1 MKIVAGLG
9 SIEEYEPFVKAGADE
24 FFCGYVP
31 FAWAEKYGVIHP
43 LNRRE
48 VLFYNVQIGSMS
60 ELRILKNMVDYYGKP
75 VKLTFNSLY
84 YTREQYAEIA
94 EIITQCM
101 AAGFENFIIADPALI
116 LYLRQQKINCGIHL
130 SGETAEVN
138 RGMLE
143 QMLQF
148 GIRCVIFHR
157 KNSLEDMQSC
167 IEYVNER
174 KNKFRM
180 KTSKVKFLG
189 SEVCHSDT
197 GIYGRKE
204 TDFPHEYEAFI
215 LNELCQ
221 FSGAFCNSLHCD
233 ELTHLCR
240 VPYELENLRSK
251 KNTLKW
257 ESQEG
262 QNTAET
268 GEKSNNTEQKRESIF
283 SEEEAESQFL
293 KKNVETPESYD
304 KMNCLTDAAITSN
317 QQNLYDEDGYLTGS
331 TGCGLCA
338 LYRMKQIGITHLK
351 LVGRGNYTDFM
362 EKDIRQLRKALD
374 ILEKCDSEA
383 QYQKKMKASFFPDGC
398 SQNCYYR

>member
-9 SIEEYEPFVKAGADE
+9 SIDEYETFVKAGADE

-31 FAWAEKYGVIHP
+31 FSWAEKYGVIHP

-60 ELRILKNMVDYYGKP
+60 ELQILKKMVDYYGKP
-75 VKLTFNSLY
+75 VTLTFNSLY
-84 YTREQYAEIA
+84 YTGEQYPVIA

-101 AAGFENFIIADPALI
+101 AAGFENFIIADPALM

-143 QMLQF
+143 QMLPF
-148 GIRCVIFHR
+148 GIRRVIFHR

-167 IEYVNER
+167 I
-174 KNKFRM
+174 
-180 KTSKVKFLG
+180 
-189 SEVCHSDT
+189 
-197 GIYGRKE
+197 KE
-204 TDFPHEYEAFI
+204 AGFPHEYEAFI
-215 LNELCQ
+215 LNELCH

-233 ELTHLCR
+233 ELTHFCR
-240 VPYELENLRSK
+240 VPYELGNLHK
-251 KNTLKW
+251 K
-257 ESQEG
+257 
-262 QNTAET
+262 
-268 GEKSNNTEQKRESIF
+268 
-283 SEEEAESQFL
+283 EE
-293 KKNVETPESYD
+293 
-304 KMNCLTDAAITSN
+304 TDAAQKDVAETDRI
-317 QQNLYDEDGYLTGS
+317 QGKEGKGLPLDEDGYLTGS

-338 LYRMKQIGITHLK
+338 LYRMKQVGITHLK

-374 ILEKCDSEA
+374 ILENSDSEA
-383 QYQKKMKASFFPDGC
+383 QYQKKMKASLFPDGC

>member
-9 SIEEYEPFVKAGADE
+9 SIDEYETFVKAGADE

-31 FAWAEKYGVIHP
+31 FSWAEKYGVIHP

-60 ELRILKNMVDYYGKP
+60 ELQILKKIVDYYGKP
-75 VKLTFNSLY
+75 VELTFNSIY
-84 YTREQYAEIA
+84 YTGEQYPVIA

-101 AAGFENFIIADPALI
+101 AAGFENFIIADPALM

-143 QMLQF
+143 QMLPF
-148 GIRCVIFHR
+148 GIRRVIFHR

-167 IEYVNER
+167 I
-174 KNKFRM
+174 
-180 KTSKVKFLG
+180 
-189 SEVCHSDT
+189 
-197 GIYGRKE
+197 KE
-204 TDFPHEYEAFI
+204 ADFPHEYEAFI
-215 LNELCQ
+215 LNELCH

-240 VPYELENLRSK
+240 VPYELGNLHK
-251 KNTLKW
+251 KEEIDAAQKDV
-257 ESQEG
+257 
-262 QNTAET
+262 AET
-268 GEKSNNTEQKRESIF
+268 DRIQGKEGKG
-283 SEEEAESQFL
+283 L
-293 KKNVETPESYD
+293 P
-304 KMNCLTDAAITSN
+304 L
-317 QQNLYDEDGYLTGS
+317 DEDGYLTGS

-338 LYRMKQIGITHLK
+338 LYRMKQVGITHLK

-374 ILEKCDSEA
+374 ILENSDSEA
-383 QYQKKMKASFFPDGC
+383 QYQKKMKASLFPDGC

>member
-9 SIEEYEPFVKAGADE
+9 SIDEYETFVKAGADE

-31 FAWAEKYGVIHP
+31 FSWAEKYGVIHP

-60 ELRILKNMVDYYGKP
+60 ELQILKKMVDYYGKP
-75 VKLTFNSLY
+75 VELTFNSIY
-84 YTREQYAEIA
+84 YTGEQYPVIA

-101 AAGFENFIIADPALI
+101 AAGFENFIIADPALM

-143 QMLQF
+143 QMLPF
-148 GIRCVIFHR
+148 GIRRVIFHR

-167 IEYVNER
+167 I
-174 KNKFRM
+174 
-180 KTSKVKFLG
+180 
-189 SEVCHSDT
+189 
-197 GIYGRKE
+197 KE
-204 TDFPHEYEAFI
+204 ADFPHEYEAFI
-215 LNELCQ
+215 LNELCH

-240 VPYELENLRSK
+240 VPYELGNLHK
-251 KNTLKW
+251 K
-257 ESQEG
+257 
-262 QNTAET
+262 
-268 GEKSNNTEQKRESIF
+268 
-283 SEEEAESQFL
+283 EE
-293 KKNVETPESYD
+293 
-304 KMNCLTDAAITSN
+304 TDAAQKDVAETDRI
-317 QQNLYDEDGYLTGS
+317 QGKEGKGLPLDEDGYLTGS

-338 LYRMKQIGITHLK
+338 LYRMKQVGITHLK

-374 ILEKCDSEA
+374 ILENSDSEV
-383 QYQKKMKASFFPDGC
+383 QYQKKMKASLFPDGC
-398 SQNCYYR
+398 SRNCYYR

>member
-9 SIEEYEPFVKAGADE
+9 SIDEYETFVKAGADE

-31 FAWAEKYGVIHP
+31 FSWAEKYGVIHP

-60 ELRILKNMVDYYGKP
+60 ELQILKKMVDYYGKP

-84 YTREQYAEIA
+84 YTGEQYPVIA

-101 AAGFENFIIADPALI
+101 AAGFENFIIADPALM

-143 QMLQF
+143 QMLPF
-148 GIRCVIFHR
+148 GIRRVIFHR

-167 IEYVNER
+167 I
-174 KNKFRM
+174 
-180 KTSKVKFLG
+180 
-189 SEVCHSDT
+189 
-197 GIYGRKE
+197 KE
-204 TDFPHEYEAFI
+204 ADFPHEYEAFI
-215 LNELCQ
+215 LNELCH

-240 VPYELENLRSK
+240 VPYELGNLHK
-251 KNTLKW
+251 K
-257 ESQEG
+257 
-262 QNTAET
+262 
-268 GEKSNNTEQKRESIF
+268 
-283 SEEEAESQFL
+283 EE
-293 KKNVETPESYD
+293 
-304 KMNCLTDAAITSN
+304 TDAAQKDVAETDRIQEKEGKGLS
-317 QQNLYDEDGYLTGS
+317 LDEDGYLTGS

-338 LYRMKQIGITHLK
+338 LYRMKQVGITHLK

-374 ILEKCDSEA
+374 ILENSDSEA
-383 QYQKKMKASFFPDGC
+383 QYQKKMKASLFQDGC
-398 SQNCYYR
+398 SRNCYYR

>member
-9 SIEEYEPFVKAGADE
+9 SIDEYETFVKAGADE

-31 FAWAEKYGVIHP
+31 FSWAEKYGVIHP

-60 ELRILKNMVDYYGKP
+60 ELQILKKMVDYYGKQ
-75 VKLTFNSLY
+75 VELTFNSIY
-84 YTREQYAEIA
+84 YTGEQYPVIA

-101 AAGFENFIIADPALI
+101 AAGFENFIIADPALM

-143 QMLQF
+143 QMLPF
-148 GIRCVIFHR
+148 GIRRVIFHR

-167 IEYVNER
+167 I
-174 KNKFRM
+174 
-180 KTSKVKFLG
+180 
-189 SEVCHSDT
+189 
-197 GIYGRKE
+197 KE
-204 TDFPHEYEAFI
+204 ADFPHEYEAFI
-215 LNELCQ
+215 LNELCH

-240 VPYELENLRSK
+240 VPYELGNLHK
-251 KNTLKW
+251 K
-257 ESQEG
+257 
-262 QNTAET
+262 
-268 GEKSNNTEQKRESIF
+268 
-283 SEEEAESQFL
+283 EE
-293 KKNVETPESYD
+293 
-304 KMNCLTDAAITSN
+304 TDAAQKDVAETDRI
-317 QQNLYDEDGYLTGS
+317 QGKEGKGLPLDEDGYLTGS

-338 LYRMKQIGITHLK
+338 LYRMKQVGITHLK

-374 ILEKCDSEA
+374 ILEKSDNEL
-383 QYQKKMKASFFPDGC
+383 QYQREMKASLFPDGC

>member
-9 SIEEYEPFVKAGADE
+9 SIDEYETFVKAGADE

-31 FAWAEKYGVIHP
+31 FPWAEKYGVIHP

-60 ELRILKNMVDYYGKP
+60 ELQILKKMVDYYGKP
-75 VKLTFNSLY
+75 VTLTFNSLY
-84 YTREQYAEIA
+84 YTGEQYPVIA

-101 AAGFENFIIADPALI
+101 AAGFENFIIADPALM

-143 QMLQF
+143 QMLPF
-148 GIRCVIFHR
+148 GIRRVIFHR

-167 IEYVNER
+167 I
-174 KNKFRM
+174 
-180 KTSKVKFLG
+180 
-189 SEVCHSDT
+189 
-197 GIYGRKE
+197 KE
-204 TDFPHEYEAFI
+204 ADFPHEYEAFI
-215 LNELCQ
+215 LNELCH

-240 VPYELENLRSK
+240 VPYELGNLHK
-251 KNTLKW
+251 K
-257 ESQEG
+257 
-262 QNTAET
+262 
-268 GEKSNNTEQKRESIF
+268 
-283 SEEEAESQFL
+283 EE
-293 KKNVETPESYD
+293 
-304 KMNCLTDAAITSN
+304 TDAAQKDVAETDRI
-317 QQNLYDEDGYLTGS
+317 QGKEGKGLPLDEDGYLTGS

-338 LYRMKQIGITHLK
+338 LYRMKQVGITHLK

-362 EKDIRQLRKALD
+362 EKDIRQLRKVLD
-374 ILEKCDSEA
+374 ILENSDSEA
-383 QYQKKMKASFFPDGC
+383 QYQKKMKASLFPDGC

>member
-31 FAWAEKYGVIHP
+31 FSWAEKYGVIHP

-60 ELRILKNMVDYYGKP
+60 ELQILKKMVDYYGKP

-84 YTREQYAEIA
+84 YTGEQYPVIA

-101 AAGFENFIIADPALI
+101 AAGFENFIIADPALM

-138 RGMLE
+138 MGMLE
-143 QMLQF
+143 QMLPF
-148 GIRCVIFHR
+148 GIRRVIFHR
-157 KNSLEDMQSC
+157 KNSLEDMHNC
-167 IEYVNER
+167 IAFVDGR
-174 KNKFRM
+174 RNKFR
-180 KTSKVKFLG
+180 TEASKLKFLNK
-189 SEVCHSDT
+189 EVCHSDA

-204 TDFPHEYEAFI
+204 ADFPDEYEAFI
-215 LNELCQ
+215 LNELCH

-240 VPYELENLRSK
+240 VPYELGDAVEIREN
-251 KNTLKW
+251 
-257 ESQEG
+257 
-262 QNTAET
+262 
-268 GEKSNNTEQKRESIF
+268 SNNIKQMRESIF
-283 SEEEAESQFL
+283 SEEKAESQFL
-293 KKNVETPESYD
+293 RKNVETVETQDSYD

-317 QQNLYDEDGYLTGS
+317 QQNLYDEEGYLTGS

-338 LYRMKQIGITHLK
+338 LYRMKQTGITHLK

-374 ILEKCDSEA
+374 ILEKCESEA
-383 QYQKKMKASFFPDGC
+383 QYQKEMKASLFPDGC

>member
-9 SIEEYEPFVKAGADE
+9 SIDEYETFVKAGADE

-31 FAWAEKYGVIHP
+31 FSWAEKYGVIHP

-60 ELRILKNMVDYYGKP
+60 ELQILKKMVDYYGKP
-75 VKLTFNSLY
+75 VELTFNSIY
-84 YTREQYAEIA
+84 YTGEQYPVIA
-94 EIITQCM
+94 EIIIQCM
-101 AAGFENFIIADPALI
+101 AAGFENFIIADPALM

-143 QMLQF
+143 QMLPL
-148 GIRCVIFHR
+148 GIRRVIFHR

-167 IEYVNER
+167 I
-174 KNKFRM
+174 
-180 KTSKVKFLG
+180 
-189 SEVCHSDT
+189 
-197 GIYGRKE
+197 KE
-204 TDFPHEYEAFI
+204 ADFPHEYEAFI
-215 LNELCQ
+215 LNELCH

-240 VPYELENLRSK
+240 VPYELGNLHK
-251 KNTLKW
+251 K
-257 ESQEG
+257 
-262 QNTAET
+262 
-268 GEKSNNTEQKRESIF
+268 
-283 SEEEAESQFL
+283 EE
-293 KKNVETPESYD
+293 
-304 KMNCLTDAAITSN
+304 TDAAQKDVAETDRI
-317 QQNLYDEDGYLTGS
+317 QGKEGKGLPLDEDGYLTGS

-338 LYRMKQIGITHLK
+338 LYRMKQVGITHLK

-374 ILEKCDSEA
+374 ILEKSDNEL
-383 QYQKKMKASFFPDGC
+383 QYQRKMKASLFPDGC

>member
-9 SIEEYEPFVKAGADE
+9 SIDEYETFVKAGADE

-31 FAWAEKYGVIHP
+31 FSWAEKYGVIHP

-60 ELRILKNMVDYYGKP
+60 ELQILKKMVDYYGKP

-84 YTREQYAEIA
+84 YTGEQYPVIA

-143 QMLQF
+143 QMLPF
-148 GIRCVIFHR
+148 GIRRVIFHR
-157 KNSLEDMQSC
+157 K
-167 IEYVNER
+167 
-174 KNKFRM
+174 
-180 KTSKVKFLG
+180 
-189 SEVCHSDT
+189 
-197 GIYGRKE
+197 
-204 TDFPHEYEAFI
+204 
-215 LNELCQ
+215 
-221 FSGAFCNSLHCD
+221 NSLHCD

-240 VPYELENLRSK
+240 VPYELGNLHK
-251 KNTLKW
+251 K
-257 ESQEG
+257 
-262 QNTAET
+262 
-268 GEKSNNTEQKRESIF
+268 
-283 SEEEAESQFL
+283 EE
-293 KKNVETPESYD
+293 
-304 KMNCLTDAAITSN
+304 TDAAQKDVAETDRI
-317 QQNLYDEDGYLTGS
+317 QEKEGKGLPLDEDGYLTGS

-338 LYRMKQIGITHLK
+338 LYRMKQVGITHLK

-374 ILEKCDSEA
+374 ILEKSDNEL
-383 QYQKKMKASFFPDGC
+383 QYQREMKASLFPDGC

>member
-9 SIEEYEPFVKAGADE
+9 SIDEYETFVKAGADE

-31 FAWAEKYGVIHP
+31 FSWAEKYGVIHP

-60 ELRILKNMVDYYGKP
+60 ELQILKKMVDYYGKP

-84 YTREQYAEIA
+84 YTGEQYPVIA

-101 AAGFENFIIADPALI
+101 AAGFENFIIADPALM

-143 QMLQF
+143 QMLPF
-148 GIRCVIFHR
+148 GIRRVIFHR

-167 IEYVNER
+167 I
-174 KNKFRM
+174 
-180 KTSKVKFLG
+180 
-189 SEVCHSDT
+189 
-197 GIYGRKE
+197 KE
-204 TDFPHEYEAFI
+204 ADFPHEYEAFI
-215 LNELCQ
+215 LNELCH

-240 VPYELENLRSK
+240 VPYELGNLHK
-251 KNTLKW
+251 K
-257 ESQEG
+257 
-262 QNTAET
+262 
-268 GEKSNNTEQKRESIF
+268 
-283 SEEEAESQFL
+283 EE
-293 KKNVETPESYD
+293 
-304 KMNCLTDAAITSN
+304 TDAAQKDVAETDRI
-317 QQNLYDEDGYLTGS
+317 QGKEGKGLPLDEDGYLTGS

-338 LYRMKQIGITHLK
+338 LYRMKQVGITHLK

-374 ILEKCDSEA
+374 ILENSDSEA
-383 QYQKKMKASFFPDGC
+383 QYQREMKASLFPDGC

>member
-9 SIEEYEPFVKAGADE
+9 SIDEYETFVKAGADE

-31 FAWAEKYGVIHP
+31 FSWAEKYGVIHP

-60 ELRILKNMVDYYGKP
+60 ELQILKKMVDYYGKP
-75 VKLTFNSLY
+75 VTLTFNSLY
-84 YTREQYAEIA
+84 YTGEQYPVIA

-101 AAGFENFIIADPALI
+101 AAGFENFIIADSALM

-130 SGETAEVN
+130 SGETADVN

-143 QMLQF
+143 QMLPF
-148 GIRCVIFHR
+148 GIRRVIFHR

-167 IEYVNER
+167 I
-174 KNKFRM
+174 
-180 KTSKVKFLG
+180 
-189 SEVCHSDT
+189 
-197 GIYGRKE
+197 KE
-204 TDFPHEYEAFI
+204 ADFPHEYEAFI
-215 LNELCQ
+215 LNELCH

-240 VPYELENLRSK
+240 VPYELGNLHK
-251 KNTLKW
+251 K
-257 ESQEG
+257 
-262 QNTAET
+262 
-268 GEKSNNTEQKRESIF
+268 
-283 SEEEAESQFL
+283 EE
-293 KKNVETPESYD
+293 
-304 KMNCLTDAAITSN
+304 TDAAQKDVAETDRI
-317 QQNLYDEDGYLTGS
+317 QGKEGKGLPLDEDGYLTGS

-338 LYRMKQIGITHLK
+338 LYRMKQVGITHLK

-374 ILEKCDSEA
+374 ILENSDSEA
-383 QYQKKMKASFFPDGC
+383 QYQKKMKASLFPDGC

>member
-9 SIEEYEPFVKAGADE
+9 SIDEYETFVKAGADE

-31 FAWAEKYGVIHP
+31 FSWAEKYGVIHP

-60 ELRILKNMVDYYGKP
+60 ELQILKKMVDYYGKP
-75 VKLTFNSLY
+75 VKLTFNSIY
-84 YTREQYAEIA
+84 YTGEQYPVIA

-101 AAGFENFIIADPALI
+101 AAGFENFIIADPALM
-116 LYLRQQKINCGIHL
+116 LNLRQQKINCGIHL

-143 QMLQF
+143 QMLPF
-148 GIRCVIFHR
+148 GIRRVIFHR

-167 IEYVNER
+167 I
-174 KNKFRM
+174 
-180 KTSKVKFLG
+180 
-189 SEVCHSDT
+189 
-197 GIYGRKE
+197 KE
-204 TDFPHEYEAFI
+204 ADFPHEYEAFI
-215 LNELCQ
+215 LNELCH

-240 VPYELENLRSK
+240 VPYELGNLHK
-251 KNTLKW
+251 K
-257 ESQEG
+257 
-262 QNTAET
+262 
-268 GEKSNNTEQKRESIF
+268 
-283 SEEEAESQFL
+283 EE
-293 KKNVETPESYD
+293 
-304 KMNCLTDAAITSN
+304 TDAAQKDVAETDRI
-317 QQNLYDEDGYLTGS
+317 QGKEGKGLPLDEDGYLTRS

-338 LYRMKQIGITHLK
+338 LYRMKQVGITHLK

-374 ILEKCDSEA
+374 ILEKSDNEL
-383 QYQKKMKASFFPDGC
+383 QYQRKMKASLFPDGC

>member
-9 SIEEYEPFVKAGADE
+9 SIDEYETFVKAGADE

-31 FAWAEKYGVIHP
+31 FSWAEKYGVIHP

-60 ELRILKNMVDYYGKP
+60 ELQILKKMVDYYGKP
-75 VKLTFNSLY
+75 VELTFNSLY
-84 YTREQYAEIA
+84 YTGEQYPVIA

-101 AAGFENFIIADPALI
+101 AAGFENFIIADPALM

-143 QMLQF
+143 QMLPF
-148 GIRCVIFHR
+148 GIRRVIFHR

-167 IEYVNER
+167 I
-174 KNKFRM
+174 
-180 KTSKVKFLG
+180 
-189 SEVCHSDT
+189 
-197 GIYGRKE
+197 KE
-204 TDFPHEYEAFI
+204 ADFPHEYEAFI
-215 LNELCQ
+215 LNELCH

-240 VPYELENLRSK
+240 VPYELGNLHK
-251 KNTLKW
+251 K
-257 ESQEG
+257 
-262 QNTAET
+262 
-268 GEKSNNTEQKRESIF
+268 
-283 SEEEAESQFL
+283 EE
-293 KKNVETPESYD
+293 
-304 KMNCLTDAAITSN
+304 TDAAQKDVAETDRI
-317 QQNLYDEDGYLTGS
+317 QGKEGKGLPLDEDGYLTGS
-331 TGCGLCA
+331 TGCGLCT
-338 LYRMKQIGITHLK
+338 LYRMKQVGITHLK

-362 EKDIRQLRKALD
+362 EKDIRQLRKVLD
-374 ILEKCDSEA
+374 ILENSDSEA
-383 QYQKKMKASFFPDGC
+383 QYQKKMKASLFPDGC

>member
-9 SIEEYEPFVKAGADE
+9 SIDEYETFVKAGADE

-31 FAWAEKYGVIHP
+31 FSWAEKYGVIHP

-60 ELRILKNMVDYYGKP
+60 ELQILKKMVDYYGKP
-75 VKLTFNSLY
+75 VELTFNSIY
-84 YTREQYAEIA
+84 YTGEQYPVIA
-94 EIITQCM
+94 EIIIQCM
-101 AAGFENFIIADPALI
+101 AAGFENFIIADPALM

-143 QMLQF
+143 QMLPF
-148 GIRCVIFHR
+148 GIRRVIFHR

-167 IEYVNER
+167 I
-174 KNKFRM
+174 
-180 KTSKVKFLG
+180 
-189 SEVCHSDT
+189 
-197 GIYGRKE
+197 KE
-204 TDFPHEYEAFI
+204 ADFPHEYEAFI
-215 LNELCQ
+215 LNELCH

-240 VPYELENLRSK
+240 VPYELGNLHK
-251 KNTLKW
+251 K
-257 ESQEG
+257 
-262 QNTAET
+262 
-268 GEKSNNTEQKRESIF
+268 
-283 SEEEAESQFL
+283 EE
-293 KKNVETPESYD
+293 
-304 KMNCLTDAAITSN
+304 TDAAQKDVAETDRI
-317 QQNLYDEDGYLTGS
+317 QGKEGKGLPLDEDGYLTGS

-338 LYRMKQIGITHLK
+338 LYRMKQVGITHLK

-374 ILEKCDSEA
+374 ILEKSDNEL
-383 QYQKKMKASFFPDGC
+383 QYQREMKASLFPDGC
-398 SQNCYYR
+398 SRNCYYR

>member
-9 SIEEYEPFVKAGADE
+9 SIDEYETFVKAGADE

-31 FAWAEKYGVIHP
+31 FSWAEKYGVIHP

-60 ELRILKNMVDYYGKP
+60 ELQILKKMVDYYGKP
-75 VKLTFNSLY
+75 VKLTLNSLY
-84 YTREQYAEIA
+84 YTGEQYPVIA

-143 QMLQF
+143 QMLPF
-148 GIRCVIFHR
+148 GIRRVIFHR

-167 IEYVNER
+167 I
-174 KNKFRM
+174 
-180 KTSKVKFLG
+180 
-189 SEVCHSDT
+189 
-197 GIYGRKE
+197 KE
-204 TDFPHEYEAFI
+204 ADFPHEYEAFI
-215 LNELCQ
+215 LNELCH

-240 VPYELENLRSK
+240 VPYELGNLHK
-251 KNTLKW
+251 K
-257 ESQEG
+257 
-262 QNTAET
+262 
-268 GEKSNNTEQKRESIF
+268 
-283 SEEEAESQFL
+283 EE
-293 KKNVETPESYD
+293 
-304 KMNCLTDAAITSN
+304 TDAAQKDVAETDRI
-317 QQNLYDEDGYLTGS
+317 QGKEGKGLPLDEDGYLTGS

-338 LYRMKQIGITHLK
+338 LYRMKQVGITHLK

-374 ILEKCDSEA
+374 ILEKSDNEL
-383 QYQKKMKASFFPDGC
+383 QYQRKMKASLFPDGC

>member
-9 SIEEYEPFVKAGADE
+9 SIDEYETFVKAGADE

-31 FAWAEKYGVIHP
+31 FSWAEKYGVIHP

-60 ELRILKNMVDYYGKP
+60 ELQILKKMVDYYGKP
-75 VKLTFNSLY
+75 VELTFNSIY
-84 YTREQYAEIA
+84 YTGEQYPVIA

-101 AAGFENFIIADPALI
+101 AAGFENFIIADPALM

-143 QMLQF
+143 QMLPF
-148 GIRCVIFHR
+148 GIRRVIFHR

-167 IEYVNER
+167 I
-174 KNKFRM
+174 
-180 KTSKVKFLG
+180 
-189 SEVCHSDT
+189 
-197 GIYGRKE
+197 KE
-204 TDFPHEYEAFI
+204 ADFPHEYEAFI
-215 LNELCQ
+215 LNELCH

-240 VPYELENLRSK
+240 VPYELGNLHK
-251 KNTLKW
+251 K
-257 ESQEG
+257 
-262 QNTAET
+262 
-268 GEKSNNTEQKRESIF
+268 
-283 SEEEAESQFL
+283 EE
-293 KKNVETPESYD
+293 
-304 KMNCLTDAAITSN
+304 TDAAQKDVAETDRI
-317 QQNLYDEDGYLTGS
+317 QGKEGKGLPLDEDGYLTGS

-338 LYRMKQIGITHLK
+338 LYRMKQVGITHLK
-351 LVGRGNYTDFM
+351 QVGRGNYTDFM

-374 ILEKCDSEA
+374 ILENSDSEA
-383 QYQKKMKASFFPDGC
+383 QYQKKMKASLFPDGC

>member
-9 SIEEYEPFVKAGADE
+9 SIDEYETFVKAGADE

-31 FAWAEKYGVIHP
+31 FSWAEKYGVIHP

-60 ELRILKNMVDYYGKP
+60 ELQILKKMVDYYGKP
-75 VKLTFNSLY
+75 VELTFNSIY
-84 YTREQYAEIA
+84 YTGEQYPVIA

-101 AAGFENFIIADPALI
+101 AAGFENFIIADPALM

-143 QMLQF
+143 QMLPF
-148 GIRCVIFHR
+148 GIRRVIFHR

-167 IEYVNER
+167 I
-174 KNKFRM
+174 
-180 KTSKVKFLG
+180 
-189 SEVCHSDT
+189 
-197 GIYGRKE
+197 KE
-204 TDFPHEYEAFI
+204 ANFPHEYEAFI
-215 LNELCQ
+215 LNELCH

-240 VPYELENLRSK
+240 VPYELGNLHK
-251 KNTLKW
+251 K
-257 ESQEG
+257 
-262 QNTAET
+262 
-268 GEKSNNTEQKRESIF
+268 
-283 SEEEAESQFL
+283 EE
-293 KKNVETPESYD
+293 
-304 KMNCLTDAAITSN
+304 TDAAQKDVAETDRI
-317 QQNLYDEDGYLTGS
+317 QGKEGKGLPLDEYGYLTGS

-338 LYRMKQIGITHLK
+338 LYRMKQVGITHLK

-374 ILEKCDSEA
+374 ILEKSDNEL
-383 QYQKKMKASFFPDGC
+383 QYQRKMKASLFPDGC

>member
-9 SIEEYEPFVKAGADE
+9 SIDEYETFVKAGADE

-31 FAWAEKYGVIHP
+31 FSWAEKYGVIHP

-60 ELRILKNMVDYYGKP
+60 ELQILKKMVDYYGKP

-84 YTREQYAEIA
+84 YTGEQYPVIA

-101 AAGFENFIIADPALI
+101 AAGFENFIIADPALM

-143 QMLQF
+143 QMLPF
-148 GIRCVIFHR
+148 GIRRVIFHR

-167 IEYVNER
+167 I
-174 KNKFRM
+174 
-180 KTSKVKFLG
+180 
-189 SEVCHSDT
+189 
-197 GIYGRKE
+197 KE
-204 TDFPHEYEAFI
+204 ADFPHEYEAFI
-215 LNELCQ
+215 LNELCH

-240 VPYELENLRSK
+240 VPYELGNLHK
-251 KNTLKW
+251 K
-257 ESQEG
+257 
-262 QNTAET
+262 
-268 GEKSNNTEQKRESIF
+268 
-283 SEEEAESQFL
+283 EE
-293 KKNVETPESYD
+293 
-304 KMNCLTDAAITSN
+304 TDAAQKDVAETDRI
-317 QQNLYDEDGYLTGS
+317 QGKEGKGLPLDEDGYLTGS
-331 TGCGLCA
+331 TGCGFCA
-338 LYRMKQIGITHLK
+338 LYRMKQVGITHLK

-374 ILEKCDSEA
+374 ILENSDSEA
-383 QYQKKMKASFFPDGC
+383 QYQKKMKASLFPDGC

>member
-9 SIEEYEPFVKAGADE
+9 SIDEYETFVKAGADE

-31 FAWAEKYGVIHP
+31 FSWAEKYGVIHP
-43 LNRRE
+43 LKRRE

-60 ELRILKNMVDYYGKP
+60 ELQILKKMVDYYGKP
-75 VKLTFNSLY
+75 VELTFNSIY
-84 YTREQYAEIA
+84 YTGEQYPVIA

-101 AAGFENFIIADPALI
+101 AAGFENFIIADPALM

-143 QMLQF
+143 QMLPF
-148 GIRCVIFHR
+148 GIRRVIFHR

-167 IEYVNER
+167 I
-174 KNKFRM
+174 
-180 KTSKVKFLG
+180 
-189 SEVCHSDT
+189 
-197 GIYGRKE
+197 KE
-204 TDFPHEYEAFI
+204 ADFPHEYEAFI
-215 LNELCQ
+215 LNELCH

-240 VPYELENLRSK
+240 VPYELGNLHK
-251 KNTLKW
+251 K
-257 ESQEG
+257 
-262 QNTAET
+262 
-268 GEKSNNTEQKRESIF
+268 
-283 SEEEAESQFL
+283 EE
-293 KKNVETPESYD
+293 
-304 KMNCLTDAAITSN
+304 TDAAQKDVAETDRI
-317 QQNLYDEDGYLTGS
+317 QGKEGKGLPLDEDGYLTGS
-331 TGCGLCA
+331 TGCGFCA
-338 LYRMKQIGITHLK
+338 LYRMKQVGITHLK

-374 ILEKCDSEA
+374 ILEKSDNEL
-383 QYQKKMKASFFPDGC
+383 QYQREMKASLFPDGC

>member
-9 SIEEYEPFVKAGADE
+9 SIDEYETFVKAGADE

-31 FAWAEKYGVIHP
+31 FSWAEKYGVIHP

-60 ELRILKNMVDYYGKP
+60 ELQILKKMVDYYGKP
-75 VKLTFNSLY
+75 VTLTFNSIY
-84 YTREQYAEIA
+84 YTGEQYPVIA

-101 AAGFENFIIADPALI
+101 AAGFENFIIADPALM

-143 QMLQF
+143 QMLPF
-148 GIRCVIFHR
+148 GIRRVIFHR

-167 IEYVNER
+167 I
-174 KNKFRM
+174 
-180 KTSKVKFLG
+180 
-189 SEVCHSDT
+189 
-197 GIYGRKE
+197 KE
-204 TDFPHEYEAFI
+204 ADFPHEYEAFI
-215 LNELCQ
+215 LNELCH

-240 VPYELENLRSK
+240 VPYELGNLHK
-251 KNTLKW
+251 K
-257 ESQEG
+257 
-262 QNTAET
+262 
-268 GEKSNNTEQKRESIF
+268 
-283 SEEEAESQFL
+283 EE
-293 KKNVETPESYD
+293 
-304 KMNCLTDAAITSN
+304 TDAAQKDVAETDRI
-317 QQNLYDEDGYLTGS
+317 QGKEGKGLPLDEDGYLTGS

-338 LYRMKQIGITHLK
+338 LYRMKQVGITHLK

-362 EKDIRQLRKALD
+362 EKDIRQLRKVLD
-374 ILEKCDSEA
+374 ILENSDSEA
-383 QYQKKMKASFFPDGC
+383 QYQKKMKASLFPDGC
-398 SQNCYYR
+398 SRNCYYR

>member
-9 SIEEYEPFVKAGADE
+9 SIDEYETFVKAGADE

-31 FAWAEKYGVIHP
+31 FSWAEKYGVLHP

-60 ELRILKNMVDYYGKP
+60 ELQILKKMVDYYGKP
-75 VKLTFNSLY
+75 VKLTFNSLC
-84 YTREQYAEIA
+84 YTGEQYPVIA

-101 AAGFENFIIADPALI
+101 AAGFENFIIADPALM

-143 QMLQF
+143 QMLPF
-148 GIRCVIFHR
+148 GIRRVIFHR

-167 IEYVNER
+167 I
-174 KNKFRM
+174 
-180 KTSKVKFLG
+180 
-189 SEVCHSDT
+189 
-197 GIYGRKE
+197 KE
-204 TDFPHEYEAFI
+204 ADFPHEYEAFI
-215 LNELCQ
+215 LNELCH

-240 VPYELENLRSK
+240 VPYELGNLHK
-251 KNTLKW
+251 K
-257 ESQEG
+257 
-262 QNTAET
+262 
-268 GEKSNNTEQKRESIF
+268 
-283 SEEEAESQFL
+283 EE
-293 KKNVETPESYD
+293 
-304 KMNCLTDAAITSN
+304 TDAAQKDVAETDRI
-317 QQNLYDEDGYLTGS
+317 QGKEGKGLPLDEDGYLTGS

-338 LYRMKQIGITHLK
+338 LYRMKQVGITHLK

-374 ILEKCDSEA
+374 ILEKSDNEL
-383 QYQKKMKASFFPDGC
+383 QYQRKMKASLFPDGC

>member
-9 SIEEYEPFVKAGADE
+9 SIDEYETFVKAGADE

-31 FAWAEKYGVIHP
+31 FSWAEKYGVIHP

-60 ELRILKNMVDYYGKP
+60 ELQILKKMVDYYGKP
-75 VKLTFNSLY
+75 VELTFNSIY
-84 YTREQYAEIA
+84 YTGEQYPVIA

-101 AAGFENFIIADPALI
+101 AAGFENFIIADPALM

-143 QMLQF
+143 QMLPF
-148 GIRCVIFHR
+148 GIRRVIFHR

-167 IEYVNER
+167 I
-174 KNKFRM
+174 
-180 KTSKVKFLG
+180 
-189 SEVCHSDT
+189 
-197 GIYGRKE
+197 KE
-204 TDFPHEYEAFI
+204 AGFPHEYEAFI
-215 LNELCQ
+215 LNELCH

-240 VPYELENLRSK
+240 VPYELGNLHK
-251 KNTLKW
+251 K
-257 ESQEG
+257 
-262 QNTAET
+262 
-268 GEKSNNTEQKRESIF
+268 
-283 SEEEAESQFL
+283 EE
-293 KKNVETPESYD
+293 
-304 KMNCLTDAAITSN
+304 TDAAQKDVAETDRI
-317 QQNLYDEDGYLTGS
+317 QGKEGKGLPLDEDGYLTGS

-338 LYRMKQIGITHLK
+338 LYRMKQVGITHLK
-351 LVGRGNYTDFM
+351 QVGRGNYTDFM

-374 ILEKCDSEA
+374 ILENADSEA
-383 QYQKKMKASFFPDGC
+383 QYQKKMKASLFPDGC

>member
-9 SIEEYEPFVKAGADE
+9 SIDEYETFVKAGADE

-31 FAWAEKYGVIHP
+31 FSWAEKYGVIHP

-60 ELRILKNMVDYYGKP
+60 ELQILKKMVDYYGKP

-84 YTREQYAEIA
+84 YTGEQYPVIA

-101 AAGFENFIIADPALI
+101 AAGFENFIIADPALM

-143 QMLQF
+143 QMLPF
-148 GIRCVIFHR
+148 RIRRVIFHR

-167 IEYVNER
+167 I
-174 KNKFRM
+174 
-180 KTSKVKFLG
+180 
-189 SEVCHSDT
+189 
-197 GIYGRKE
+197 KE
-204 TDFPHEYEAFI
+204 ADFPHEYEAFI
-215 LNELCQ
+215 LNELCH

-240 VPYELENLRSK
+240 VPYELGNLHK
-251 KNTLKW
+251 K
-257 ESQEG
+257 
-262 QNTAET
+262 
-268 GEKSNNTEQKRESIF
+268 
-283 SEEEAESQFL
+283 EE
-293 KKNVETPESYD
+293 
-304 KMNCLTDAAITSN
+304 TDAAQKDVAETDRI
-317 QQNLYDEDGYLTGS
+317 QEKEGKGLPLDEDGYLTGS

-338 LYRMKQIGITHLK
+338 LYRMKQVGITHLK

-362 EKDIRQLRKALD
+362 EKDIRQLRNALD
-374 ILEKCDSEA
+374 ILEKSDNEL
-383 QYQKKMKASFFPDGC
+383 QYQREMKVSLFPDGC
-398 SQNCYYR
+398 SQNCYYRLEKKI

>member
-9 SIEEYEPFVKAGADE
+9 SIDEYETFVKAGADE

-31 FAWAEKYGVIHP
+31 FSWAEKYGVIHP

-60 ELRILKNMVDYYGKP
+60 ELQILKKMVDYYGKP
-75 VKLTFNSLY
+75 VTLTFNSLY
-84 YTREQYAEIA
+84 YTGEQYPVMA

-101 AAGFENFIIADPALI
+101 AAGFENFIIADPALM

-143 QMLQF
+143 QMLPF
-148 GIRCVIFHR
+148 GIRRVIFHR

-167 IEYVNER
+167 I
-174 KNKFRM
+174 
-180 KTSKVKFLG
+180 
-189 SEVCHSDT
+189 
-197 GIYGRKE
+197 KE
-204 TDFPHEYEAFI
+204 ADFPHEYEAFI
-215 LNELCQ
+215 LNELCH

-240 VPYELENLRSK
+240 VPYELGNLHK
-251 KNTLKW
+251 K
-257 ESQEG
+257 
-262 QNTAET
+262 
-268 GEKSNNTEQKRESIF
+268 
-283 SEEEAESQFL
+283 EE
-293 KKNVETPESYD
+293 
-304 KMNCLTDAAITSN
+304 TDAAQKDVAETDRI
-317 QQNLYDEDGYLTGS
+317 QGKEGKGLPLDEDGYLTGS

-338 LYRMKQIGITHLK
+338 LYRMKQVGITHLK

-374 ILEKCDSEA
+374 ILENSDSEA
-383 QYQKKMKASFFPDGC
+383 QYQKKMKASLFPDGC

>member
-9 SIEEYEPFVKAGADE
+9 SIDEYETFVKAGADE

-31 FAWAEKYGVIHP
+31 FPWAEKYGVIHP

-60 ELRILKNMVDYYGKP
+60 ELQILKKMVDYYGKP
-75 VKLTFNSLY
+75 VELTFNSIY
-84 YTREQYAEIA
+84 YTGEQYPVIA

-101 AAGFENFIIADPALI
+101 AAGFENFIIADPALM

-143 QMLQF
+143 QMLPF
-148 GIRCVIFHR
+148 GIRRVIFHR

-167 IEYVNER
+167 I
-174 KNKFRM
+174 
-180 KTSKVKFLG
+180 
-189 SEVCHSDT
+189 
-197 GIYGRKE
+197 KE
-204 TDFPHEYEAFI
+204 ADFPHEYEAFI
-215 LNELCQ
+215 LNELCH

-240 VPYELENLRSK
+240 VPYELGNLHK
-251 KNTLKW
+251 K
-257 ESQEG
+257 
-262 QNTAET
+262 
-268 GEKSNNTEQKRESIF
+268 
-283 SEEEAESQFL
+283 EE
-293 KKNVETPESYD
+293 
-304 KMNCLTDAAITSN
+304 TDAAQKDVAETDRI
-317 QQNLYDEDGYLTGS
+317 QGKEGKGLPLDEDGYLTGS

-338 LYRMKQIGITHLK
+338 LYRMKQVGITHLK

-362 EKDIRQLRKALD
+362 EKDIRQLRKVLD
-374 ILEKCDSEA
+374 ILENSDSEA
-383 QYQKKMKASFFPDGC
+383 QYQKKMKASLFPDGC
-398 SQNCYYR
+398 SRNCYYR

>member
-9 SIEEYEPFVKAGADE
+9 SIDEYETFVKAGADE

-31 FAWAEKYGVIHP
+31 FSWAEKYGVIHP

-60 ELRILKNMVDYYGKP
+60 ELQILKKMVDYYGKP
-75 VKLTFNSLY
+75 VELTFNSIY
-84 YTREQYAEIA
+84 YTGEQYPVIA

-101 AAGFENFIIADPALI
+101 AAGFENFIIADLALM

-143 QMLQF
+143 QMLPF
-148 GIRCVIFHR
+148 GIRRVIFHR

-167 IEYVNER
+167 I
-174 KNKFRM
+174 
-180 KTSKVKFLG
+180 
-189 SEVCHSDT
+189 
-197 GIYGRKE
+197 KE
-204 TDFPHEYEAFI
+204 ADFPHEYEAFI
-215 LNELCQ
+215 LNELCH

-240 VPYELENLRSK
+240 VPYELGNLHK
-251 KNTLKW
+251 KEETNAAQKDV
-257 ESQEG
+257 
-262 QNTAET
+262 AET
-268 GEKSNNTEQKRESIF
+268 DRIQGKEGKG
-283 SEEEAESQFL
+283 L
-293 KKNVETPESYD
+293 P
-304 KMNCLTDAAITSN
+304 L
-317 QQNLYDEDGYLTGS
+317 DEDGYLTGS
-331 TGCGLCA
+331 TGCGLCT
-338 LYRMKQIGITHLK
+338 LYRMKQVGITHLK

-374 ILEKCDSEA
+374 ILENSDSEA
-383 QYQKKMKASFFPDGC
+383 QYQKKMKASLFPDGC

>member
-9 SIEEYEPFVKAGADE
+9 SIDEYETFVKAGADE

-31 FAWAEKYGVIHP
+31 FSWAEKYGVIHP

-60 ELRILKNMVDYYGKP
+60 ELQILKKMVDYYGKP
-75 VKLTFNSLY
+75 VELTFNSIY
-84 YTREQYAEIA
+84 YTGEQYPVIA

-101 AAGFENFIIADPALI
+101 AAGFENFIIADPALM

-143 QMLQF
+143 QMLPF
-148 GIRCVIFHR
+148 GIRRVIFHR

-167 IEYVNER
+167 I
-174 KNKFRM
+174 
-180 KTSKVKFLG
+180 
-189 SEVCHSDT
+189 
-197 GIYGRKE
+197 KE
-204 TDFPHEYEAFI
+204 ADFPHEYEAFI
-215 LNELCQ
+215 LNELCH

-240 VPYELENLRSK
+240 VPYELGNLHK
-251 KNTLKW
+251 K
-257 ESQEG
+257 
-262 QNTAET
+262 
-268 GEKSNNTEQKRESIF
+268 
-283 SEEEAESQFL
+283 EE
-293 KKNVETPESYD
+293 
-304 KMNCLTDAAITSN
+304 TDAAQKDVAETDRI
-317 QQNLYDEDGYLTGS
+317 QGKEGKGLPLDEDGYLTGS

-338 LYRMKQIGITHLK
+338 LYRMKQVGITHLK

-374 ILEKCDSEA
+374 ILEKSDNEL
-383 QYQKKMKASFFPDGC
+383 QYQRKMKASLFSDGC

>member
-9 SIEEYEPFVKAGADE
+9 SIDEYETFVKAGADE

-31 FAWAEKYGVIHP
+31 FSWAEKYGVIHP

-60 ELRILKNMVDYYGKP
+60 ELQILKKMVDYYGKP
-75 VKLTFNSLY
+75 VELTFNSLY
-84 YTREQYAEIA
+84 YTGEQYPVIA

-101 AAGFENFIIADPALI
+101 AAGFENFIIADPALM

-143 QMLQF
+143 QMLPF
-148 GIRCVIFHR
+148 GIRRVIFHR

-167 IEYVNER
+167 I
-174 KNKFRM
+174 
-180 KTSKVKFLG
+180 
-189 SEVCHSDT
+189 
-197 GIYGRKE
+197 KE
-204 TDFPHEYEAFI
+204 AGFPHEYEAFI
-215 LNELCQ
+215 LNELCH

-240 VPYELENLRSK
+240 VPYELGNLHK
-251 KNTLKW
+251 K
-257 ESQEG
+257 
-262 QNTAET
+262 
-268 GEKSNNTEQKRESIF
+268 
-283 SEEEAESQFL
+283 EE
-293 KKNVETPESYD
+293 
-304 KMNCLTDAAITSN
+304 TDAAQKDVAETDRI
-317 QQNLYDEDGYLTGS
+317 QGKEGKGLPLDEDGYLTGS

-338 LYRMKQIGITHLK
+338 LYRMKQVGITHLK

-362 EKDIRQLRKALD
+362 EKDIRQLRKVLD
-374 ILEKCDSEA
+374 ILENSDSEA
-383 QYQKKMKASFFPDGC
+383 QYQKKMKASLFPDGC
-398 SQNCYYR
+398 SRNCYYR

>member
-9 SIEEYEPFVKAGADE
+9 SIDEYETFVKAGADE

-31 FAWAEKYGVIHP
+31 FSWAEKYGVIHP

-60 ELRILKNMVDYYGKP
+60 ELQILKKMVDYYGKP

-84 YTREQYAEIA
+84 YTGEQYPVIA

-101 AAGFENFIIADPALI
+101 AAGFENFIIADPALM

-143 QMLQF
+143 QMLPF
-148 GIRCVIFHR
+148 GIRRVIFHR

-167 IEYVNER
+167 I
-174 KNKFRM
+174 
-180 KTSKVKFLG
+180 
-189 SEVCHSDT
+189 
-197 GIYGRKE
+197 KE
-204 TDFPHEYEAFI
+204 ADFPHEYEAFI
-215 LNELCQ
+215 LNELCH

-240 VPYELENLRSK
+240 VPYELGNLHK
-251 KNTLKW
+251 K
-257 ESQEG
+257 
-262 QNTAET
+262 
-268 GEKSNNTEQKRESIF
+268 
-283 SEEEAESQFL
+283 EE
-293 KKNVETPESYD
+293 
-304 KMNCLTDAAITSN
+304 TDAAQKDVAETDRI
-317 QQNLYDEDGYLTGS
+317 QGKEGKGLPLDEDGYLTGS

-338 LYRMKQIGITHLK
+338 LYRMKQVGITHLK
-351 LVGRGNYTDFM
+351 QVGRGNYTDFM

-374 ILEKCDSEA
+374 ILENSDSEA
-383 QYQKKMKASFFPDGC
+383 QYQKKMKASLFPDGC